1 MSMFT
6 KCLKLTKKRAVIIIL
21 IAAAIMLAAVMLR
34 SSPGCSF
41 GVSELINVTSPEG
54 RIKYLS
60 ELGWEA
66 DVSTEEC
73 KTVLIPKEF
82 EGVMLSYSKLQTEQG
97 YDFASFGGLECKQ
110 YTYVVTNYSTSDGT
124 VYATLYVKGGRV
136 IGGDIHSASIDG
148 FMHTLK

>member
-1 MSMFT
+1 MFT

-21 IAAAIMLAAVMLR
+21 IAAALMLAAVMLR

-41 GVSELINVTSPEG
+41 GVSELINVTSAEG

-60 ELGWEA
+60 KLGWEA

-73 KTVLIPKEF
+73 KYVLIPKEF

-110 YTYVVTNYSTSDGT
+110 YTYVVTNYPAPDET
-124 VYATLYVKGGRV
+124 VYATLYIKGGRV

>member
-1 MSMFT
+1 MFT
-6 KCLKLTKKRAVIIIL
+6 KCLKLTKKSAVIFII
-21 IAAAIMLAAVMLR
+21 IVAAIMLAAVMLR

-41 GVSELINVTSPEG
+41 GVSELINVTSAEG
-54 RIKYLS
+54 RIKYLN

-66 DVSTEEC
+66 DVSTEDC

-110 YTYVVTNYSTSDGT
+110 YTYVVTNYPNSDGT
-124 VYATLYVKGGRV
+124 VYATLYVKGGHV
-136 IGGDIHSASIDG
+136 IGGDIHSANIDG

>member
-6 KCLKLTKKRAVIIIL
+6 KCLKLTKKSAVIFII
-21 IAAAIMLAAVMLR
+21 IVAAIMLAAVMLR

-41 GVSELINVTSPEG
+41 GVSELINVTSTEG

-73 KTVLIPKEF
+73 KTVLIPKKF
-82 EGVMLSYSKLQTEQG
+82 EGVMLSY
-97 YDFASFGGLECKQ
+97 
-110 YTYVVTNYSTSDGT
+110 
-124 VYATLYVKGGRV
+124 
-136 IGGDIHSASIDG
+136 
-148 FMHTLK
+148 

>member
-21 IAAAIMLAAVMLR
+21 IAAALMLAAVMLR

-41 GVSELINVTSPEG
+41 GVSELINVTSAEG

-60 ELGWEA
+60 KFGWEA

-73 KTVLIPKEF
+73 KYVLIPKEF

-110 YTYVVTNYSTSDGT
+110 YTYVVTNYPASDET
-124 VYATLYVKGGRV
+124 VYATLYIKGGRV

>member
-21 IAAAIMLAAVMLR
+21 IAAALMLAAVMLR

-41 GVSELINVTSPEG
+41 GVSELINVTSAEG
-54 RIKYLS
+54 RIKYLGK
-60 ELGWEA
+60 LGWEA

-73 KTVLIPKEF
+73 KYVLIPKEF

-110 YTYVVTNYSTSDGT
+110 YTYVVTNYPASDET
-124 VYATLYVKGGRV
+124 VYATLYIKGGRV

>member
-1 MSMFT
+1 MFT

-21 IAAAIMLAAVMLR
+21 IAAALMLAAVMLR

-41 GVSELINVTSPEG
+41 GVSELINVTSAEG

-60 ELGWEA
+60 KLGWEA

-73 KTVLIPKEF
+73 KFVLIPKEF

-110 YTYVVTNYSTSDGT
+110 YTYVVTNYPASGET
-124 VYATLYVKGGRV
+124 VYATLYIKGGRV

>member
-21 IAAAIMLAAVMLR
+21 IAAALMLAAVMLR

-41 GVSELINVTSPEG
+41 GVSELINVTSAEG

-60 ELGWEA
+60 KLGWEA
-66 DVSTEEC
+66 DASTEEC
-73 KTVLIPKEF
+73 KYVLIPKEF

-110 YTYVVTNYSTSDGT
+110 YTYVVTNYPADGT
-124 VYATLYVKGGRV
+124 VYATLYVKGGHV
-136 IGGDIHSASIDG
+136 IGGDIHSANIDG

>member
-21 IAAAIMLAAVMLR
+21 IAAALMLAAVMLR

-41 GVSELINVTSPEG
+41 GVSELINVTSAEG

-60 ELGWEA
+60 KLGWEA
-66 DVSTEEC
+66 DVSTEEY
-73 KTVLIPKEF
+73 KYVLIPKEF

-110 YTYVVTNYSTSDGT
+110 YTYVVTNYPASDET
-124 VYATLYVKGGRV
+124 VYATLYIKGGRV
-136 IGGDIHSASIDG
+136 IGGDIHSASING

>member
-1 MSMFT
+1 MFT

-21 IAAAIMLAAVMLR
+21 IAAALMLAAVMLR

-41 GVSELINVTSPEG
+41 GVSELINVTSAEG

-60 ELGWEA
+60 TLGWEA

-73 KTVLIPKEF
+73 KYVLIPKEF

-97 YDFASFGGLECKQ
+97 YEFASFGGLECKQ
-110 YTYVVTNYSTSDGT
+110 YTYVVTNYPASDEP
-124 VYATLYVKGGRV
+124 VYATLYIKGGRV

-148 FMHTLK
+148 LMHTLK

>member
-21 IAAAIMLAAVMLR
+21 IAAALMLAAVMLR

-41 GVSELINVTSPEG
+41 GVSELINVTSAEG

-60 ELGWEA
+60 KLGWEA

-73 KTVLIPKEF
+73 KYVLIPKEF
-82 EGVMLSYSKLQTEQG
+82 EGVMHSYSKLQTEQG

-110 YTYVVTNYSTSDGT
+110 YTYVVTNYPASDET
-124 VYATLYVKGGRV
+124 VYATLYIKGGRV